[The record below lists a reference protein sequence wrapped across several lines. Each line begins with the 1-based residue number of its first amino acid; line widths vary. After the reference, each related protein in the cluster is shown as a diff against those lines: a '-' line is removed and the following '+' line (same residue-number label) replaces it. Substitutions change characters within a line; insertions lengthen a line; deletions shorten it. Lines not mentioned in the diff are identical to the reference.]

1 MIPPMDSP
9 RLARIMLPLL
19 ALVCVALQL
28 PGVIG
33 LGLGALVAAWLGP
46 WSGGQQAG
54 SQLLKL
60 GVIFLGAGSQFGE
73 VLSVGSEGLATAAIT
88 LGAAALGTLL
98 IGRWLRLP
106 RNLMLLI
113 GTGTAICGGS
123 AIAAA
128 APALR
133 AKGED
138 VSMAMAVIFVLNAAA
153 LILFPILGHALDLD
167 PAAYGRLCALAIH
180 DTSSVVSAAAE
191 WGADSLQIAT
201 VTKLARALWI
211 LPVAFGLSFLK
222 QEGEDV
228 TGPKKRVH
236 IPGFL
241 VAFLLASAAVQ
252 LFPALRPVG
261 MEIASA
267 GKVCLRLALLAM
279 GLGMS
284 RKSLAALGWRP
295 LAHGILLWGLL
306 TSVALVLCR

>member
-1 MIPPMDSP
+1 MPSMDRP
-9 RLARIMLPLL
+9 RLARIALPLL
-19 ALVCVALQL
+19 ALISVGLHL
-28 PGVIG
+28 PGVLG
-33 LGLGALVAAWLGP
+33 LGLGALVAACLGP
-46 WSGGQQAG
+46 WSKGQQAG

-60 GVIFLGAGSQFGE
+60 GVVCLGAGSQFGE
-73 VLSVGSEGLATAAIT
+73 VLSVGSEGLAAAAIT
-88 LGAAALGTLL
+88 LTVAALGTLV
-98 IGRWLRLP
+98 IGRWLGLP

-153 LILFPILGHALDLD
+153 LILFPILGHTLDLD

-180 DTSSVVSAAAE
+180 DTSSVVSAAAA

-211 LPVAFGLSFLK
+211 LPVAFGLSFLR
-222 QEGEDV
+222 QEDEDGA
-228 TGPKKRVH
+228 GPKKRVH

-241 VAFLLASAAVQ
+241 VAFLLASAAVE
-252 LFPALRPVG
+252 LFPALRPAG
-261 MEIASA
+261 IEIASA
-267 GKVCLRLALLAM
+267 GKECLRLALLAM

-295 LAHGILLWGLL
+295 LALGILLWGLL